1 MNREALE
8 SLDKETLIRLVL
20 VQAQTISAL
29 TRQIEFLT
37 ARVGELEA
45 KLGLPPKTP
54 DNSSTP
60 PSQGQK
66 VLSLGGEK
74 ARAQG
79 ACRGAPAS
87 AS

>member
-8 SLDKETLIRLVL
+8 SLAKETLIRLVL

-37 ARVGELEA
+37 APVGELEA
-45 KLGLPPKTP
+45 KLGLSPKMP
-54 DNSSTP
+54 VIRARP
-60 PSQGQK
+60 RAKGK
-66 VLSLGGEK
+66 GLGLGGEK
-74 ARAQG
+74 ARAQD